1 MLAIPWPRLHAGS
14 SILIANLFVKKQF
27 VEKELI
33 KTKENGINS
42 GT

>member
-1 MLAIPWPRLHAGS
+1 MLAIPWRRFHAAL

-33 KTKENGINS
+33 KTKENGINA
-42 GT
+42 